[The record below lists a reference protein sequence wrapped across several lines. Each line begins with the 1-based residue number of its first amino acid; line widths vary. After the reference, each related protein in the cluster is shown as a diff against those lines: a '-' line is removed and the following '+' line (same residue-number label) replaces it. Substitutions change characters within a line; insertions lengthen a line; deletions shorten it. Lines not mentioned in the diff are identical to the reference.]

1 MSESWGF
8 VIVMCVLSLLH
19 VHVWVCMCARVYVC
33 VCQYVSVSIEWIM
46 RIWWVWQ
53 FVFPLSCMYVCV
65 CVCVCVYVCVCVC
78 QYVYVA
84 LSGSL
89 EWVLCCLDVVSVV
102 RSLSRCCIFSQYIL
116 YFMSESWGFD
126 ECDCLHVCV
135 FSLSIMSV
143 CVCVCVCVRVSVYVC
158 SIEWILCCLYVASIV
173 SVSPLLVHSFTLTLH
188 LSLAP
193 HPFLF
198 SLRFCLCSLYY
209 CYAVFI
215 LSLPGR
221 MPHEAALLRWS
232 HEYYNHLYT
241 SSKIESVYSHSS
253 LWYIYM
259 HASILCLLVKV
270 HVYHFTFL
278 CYTMQVV
285 KGCVI
290 LYVEKKKPFLEVS
303 PVPYCISL
311 LHVSWYLHCRVYFIS
326 MIWFHVFQRNH
337 PESPAIKYS
346 KIKLA

>member
-1 MSESWGF
+1 MDLVLSVCSIHCLCLTPSRSLF
-8 VIVMCVLSLLH
+8 HSHSPSFSCPSSLLVLSL
-19 VHVWVCMCARVYVC
+19 
-33 VCQYVSVSIEWIM
+33 
-46 RIWWVWQ
+46 
-53 FVFPLSCMYVCV
+53 
-65 CVCVCVYVCVCVC
+65 
-78 QYVYVA
+78 
-84 LSGSL
+84 
-89 EWVLCCLDVVSVV
+89 
-102 RSLSRCCIFSQYIL
+102 
-116 YFMSESWGFD
+116 
-126 ECDCLHVCV
+126 
-135 FSLSIMSV
+135 
-143 CVCVCVCVRVSVYVC
+143 
-158 SIEWILCCLYVASIV
+158 
-173 SVSPLLVHSFTLTLH
+173 
-188 LSLAP
+188 
-193 HPFLF
+193 

-241 SSKIESVYSHSS
+241 SSKIESVYWHSS
-253 LWYIYM
+253 LWYIYI

-285 KGCVI
+285 KSCMI
-290 LYVEKKKPFLEVS
+290 LYVEKKTLLEVS

-311 LHVSWYLHCRVYFIS
+311 LHVSWCLHCRVYSIS